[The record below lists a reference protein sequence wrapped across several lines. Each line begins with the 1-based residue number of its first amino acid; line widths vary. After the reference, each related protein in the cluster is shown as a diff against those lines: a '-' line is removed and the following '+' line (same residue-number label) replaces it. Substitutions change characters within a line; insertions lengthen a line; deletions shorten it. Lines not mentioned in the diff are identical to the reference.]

1 METLILICF
10 AIYFVSI
17 CAFFFLGMAIM
28 KAQKNKEIS
37 ELVRKIAENELDR
50 RDKADS
56 LRLALLD
63 NSNLKHRIFKLLKR
77 YNQMSKTPFGKA
89 LREVINDK

>member
-63 NSNLKHRIFKLLKR
+63 NLFGTSTKLPYLVHFCICSGVSFLCMLK
-77 YNQMSKTPFGKA
+77 
-89 LREVINDK
+89 